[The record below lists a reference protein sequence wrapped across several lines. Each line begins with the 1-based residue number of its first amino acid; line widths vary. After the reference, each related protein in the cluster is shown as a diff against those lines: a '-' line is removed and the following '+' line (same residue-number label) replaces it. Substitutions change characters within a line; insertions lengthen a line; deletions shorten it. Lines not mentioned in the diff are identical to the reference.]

1 MEEKGLHMVKLEHFE
16 RYLYKEEKR
25 PATIEKYMR
34 DVVQFL
40 NFVGTQQLSKEVI
53 TAYKQ
58 HLLEKQ
64 YAVNSINS
72 VLASIHALLQ
82 YLGLGQWKVK
92 LLRKQKRA
100 YCSEEQ
106 ELTRQEYL
114 KLLEVSR
121 DEPQLCLL
129 MKTICGTGIR
139 VSELPYFTVE
149 AVRSGEI
156 EVQCKNKIRVVLLPK
171 KLRQMLLDYSRKNH
185 ITSGSIFI
193 TRNGNPL
200 NRSNIWSR
208 MKRICKK
215 AGVNDKKVFP
225 HNLRKLFARTFY
237 DLEKDI
243 AKLADI
249 LGHSSIET
257 TRIYIMSTS
266 VEHRRKIERL
276 GLIL

>member
-1 MEEKGLHMVKLEHFE
+1 MEEKGLHMVELEHFE
-16 RYLYKEEKR
+16 QYLYKEEKR

-34 DVVQFL
+34 DVIQFL
-40 NFVGTQQLSKEVI
+40 NFVGAQQLSKEVI

-64 YAVNSINS
+64 YAINSINS

-106 ELTRQEYL
+106 ELTRQEYM
-114 KLLEVSR
+114 KLLEAAR

-171 KLRQMLLDYSRKNH
+171 KLRQMLLEYSRKNH
-185 ITSGSIFI
+185 ITSGPIFV

-215 AGVNDKKVFP
+215 AGVNEKKVFP